1 MPRTLRLPFRL
12 VASAGELTSGAVNSL
27 VDTSYAYGKKTSSFI
42 FENKISKSISKSI
55 SAIENEFA
63 TKAKPYIQPVVP
75 YIEKARPY
83 VPYGFLAAMIAM
95 AIPVMMGLAFFAFI
109 TAPVWMFFGFVTS
122 FIWVPLV
129 FVGTIFAGVIFSFFV
144 FVSTVRYFSQPKGR
158 AILLKYWKKI
168 SSTPMG
174 QMLFFCDTSAPA
186 GSKM

>member
-12 VASAGELTSGAVNSL
+12 VASAGEFTAGAVNSL

-63 TKAKPYIQPVVP
+63 AKTKPYTAKAKPYIQPVVP

-95 AIPVMMGLAFFAFI
+95 AIPVMMVLAFFAFI
-109 TAPVWMFFGFVTS
+109 TAPRECNISLNSGIGLDVLWIRHFVHLGPSGVCWNNLCGTFFIKLS
-122 FIWVPLV
+122 
-129 FVGTIFAGVIFSFFV
+129 
-144 FVSTVRYFSQPKGR
+144 
-158 AILLKYWKKI
+158 
-168 SSTPMG
+168 
-174 QMLFFCDTSAPA
+174 DTH
-186 GSKM
+186 